1 MTYWVIK
8 YHRLKHRFQLLVMCY
23 DLQPT
28 LGRSE
33 VLCRD
38 LKGRKN
44 GLFVAFYG
52 FTPALGRLWVV
63 EYDPKGPKIGKLVI
77 CRDHEPTQSRSR
89 VMIHHLNPT
98 RSRTK
103 VMHHH
108 FRLASGRQEMTDG
121 PFRGDAT
128 DEGLKAWHPRCVPS
142 VRQGLCLTE
151 TIYAETASAVSKQ
164 INVKPLNYSY
174 YE

>member
-8 YHRLKHRFQLLVMCY
+8 YHRFKHRFQLLVMCY

-38 LKGRKN
+38 LRGRKN
-44 GLFVAFYG
+44 GLFVVFYG

-63 EYDPKGPKIGKLVI
+63 EYEPKGPKIGKLVI
-77 CRDHEPTQSRSR
+77 CRDQE
-89 VMIHHLNPT
+89 PT
-98 RSRTK
+98 RSRMG
-103 VMHHH
+103 VMNHH
-108 FRLASGRQEMTDG
+108 FEPALGRLEMTVG
-121 PFRGDAT
+121 HFRGDAT
-128 DEGLKAWHPRCVPS
+128 NEGLKAWHPRCVPS

-151 TIYAETASAVSKQ
+151 TMYAETACAVSKQ
-164 INVKPLNYSY
+164 LIV
-174 YE
+174 

>member
-8 YHRLKHRFQLLVMCY
+8 YHRFKHRFQLLVMCY

-38 LKGRKN
+38 LRGRKN
-44 GLFVAFYG
+44 GLFVVFYG

-63 EYDPKGPKIGKLVI
+63 EYEPKGPKIGKLVI
-77 CRDHEPTQSRSR
+77 CRDHEPTRSR
-89 VMIHHLNPT
+89 MGVMN
-98 RSRTK
+98 
-103 VMHHH
+103 HH
-108 FRLASGRQEMTDG
+108 FEPALGRLEMMVDL
-121 PFRGDAT
+121 FRGDAT
-128 DEGLKAWHPRCVPS
+128 NEGLKAWHPRCVPS

-151 TIYAETASAVSKQ
+151 TMYAETACAVSKQ
-164 INVKPLNYSY
+164 LIV
-174 YE
+174 

>member
-8 YHRLKHRFQLLVMCY
+8 YHRFKHRFRLLVMCY

-44 GLFVAFYG
+44 GLFVVFYG
-52 FTPALGRLWVV
+52 FSPALGRLWVV
-63 EYDPKGPKIGKLVI
+63 EYEPKGPKIGKLVI
-77 CRDHEPTQSRSR
+77 CRDHEPTRGR
-89 VMIHHLNPT
+89 VG
-98 RSRTK
+98 
-103 VMHHH
+103 VMNHH
-108 FRLASGRQEMTDG
+108 FEAALGRLEMTFG
-121 PFRGDAT
+121 LFRGDAT
-128 DEGLKAWHPRCVPS
+128 NEGLKAWHPRCIPS

-151 TIYAETASAVSKQ
+151 NTYTETA
-164 INVKPLNYSY
+164 
-174 YE
+174 